1 MFSVAIDHNKGTR
14 NQPPGNVAGELFS
27 TFQEYVTSFPKMQ
40 GDALKRV
47 VKYITQNQPSAV
59 FYRK

>member
-1 MFSVAIDHNKGTR
+1 MFSVAIEYNKSIR

-27 TFQEYVTSFPKMQ
+27 IFQEYVTSFPKIQ
-40 GDALKRV
+40 ADALKIV